1 MRIGFYAPLKP
12 PDHPSPS
19 GDRRMARLLMAAL
32 QGMGHE
38 VQVISDLRTYN
49 SDGNPAREA
58 GIADASTAEVSRL
71 TRVFSGPPASLP
83 DLFFTYHVYHKAA
96 DYIGPALKQRFGKP
110 YVIAEPSVA
119 PKRANSAWAKGYVQA
134 ANAIRMADALF
145 CLTNLDRTCV
155 ERLAG
160 AERVYSLPPF
170 LDAQP
175 YARVLAHR
183 DALRP
188 VWGQRY
194 RLPTDEPWLLA
205 VGMMRPGDKLASFRA
220 LGDVLRRALHK
231 PWRLLV
237 VGDGSAR
244 ADVEAALAPLGARA
258 TFTGLLTPEELAGV
272 YAVSDLYVWPAVNEA
287 YGMALLEA
295 QACGLPVLASD
306 TRGVPDI
313 VKTGET
319 GWLTPMDDWAAMA
332 VALGDLLD
340 APGRLARMREAALS
354 NVAMEHD
361 IPAAQR
367 HFHAAFRK
375 LGLPA

>member
-58 GIADASTAEVSRL
+58 GIADASSAEVSRL
-71 TRVFSGPPASLP
+71 TRLFAGPPQALP

-96 DYIGPALKQRFGKP
+96 DYIGPALKQRFNRP

-119 PKRANSAWAKGYVQA
+119 PKRANSPWAKGYVQA

-155 ERLAG
+155 ELLAG
-160 AERVYSLPPF
+160 AERVHSLPPF

-175 YARVLAHR
+175 YTRVLSHR

-188 VWGQRY
+188 AWGQRF
-194 RLPTDEPWLLA
+194 RLPTEEPWLLA

-220 LGDVLRRALHK
+220 LGDVLRRAMHK

-258 TFTGLLTPEELAGV
+258 CFTGLLTPEELAGA

-319 GWLTPMDDWAAMA
+319 GWLTPMDDWQAMA
-332 VALGDLLD
+332 TALGDLLD
-340 APGRLARMREAALS
+340 APGRLQRMREAALA
-354 NVAMEHD
+354 NVAIEHD

-367 HFHAAFRK
+367 HFRAAFQK